1 MIQDPANTAWGSGLL
16 SVTAPTIITSS
27 IAPQKVFDAVIPANE
42 LSFEVWVRPENATLN
57 GAARIFNIATDVAAD
72 APTNRN
78 FMFGQDNA
86 NIDARLRTTTT
97 SNNGIPELVSDPGGP
112 VVTEP
117 TELLHLLYT
126 RDASGV
132 ARTYVNGIE
141 HALLTTVTGDL
152 SNWDLSYR
160 VSLAHEFADSAAD
173 SRSWRGDYHLLAM
186 WNRALAPGEV
196 VQRFDDGPVAPG
208 GMPLLPGDVDGDG
221 DVDLED
227 YGVIRDNFLVGV
239 SSRAEGDLNFDRVV
253 DWTDFRE
260 WKNAFSGAAGS
271 AAAMPEPGTL
281 GLMLVAA
288 GLAAF
293 ASRRAAPSN
302 PARAYRDRR
311 IVC

>member
-1 MIQDPANTAWGSGLL
+1 MRRWAKTGLYLAAAAFWAEASTIHAQSLRDGLILLYEFEEGSGDMVTDTSGFGSPLNLMIQDPANTAWGSGLL

-42 LSFEVWVRPENATLN
+42 LSFEAWVRPENATLN

-173 SRSWRGDYHLLAM
+173 SRRYRVMVPSSW
-186 WNRALAPGEV
+186 
-196 VQRFDDGPVAPG
+196 
-208 GMPLLPGDVDGDG
+208 
-221 DVDLED
+221 
-227 YGVIRDNFLVGV
+227 
-239 SSRAEGDLNFDRVV
+239 
-253 DWTDFRE
+253 
-260 WKNAFSGAAGS
+260 
-271 AAAMPEPGTL
+271 
-281 GLMLVAA
+281 
-288 GLAAF
+288 
-293 ASRRAAPSN
+293 
-302 PARAYRDRR
+302 
-311 IVC
+311 